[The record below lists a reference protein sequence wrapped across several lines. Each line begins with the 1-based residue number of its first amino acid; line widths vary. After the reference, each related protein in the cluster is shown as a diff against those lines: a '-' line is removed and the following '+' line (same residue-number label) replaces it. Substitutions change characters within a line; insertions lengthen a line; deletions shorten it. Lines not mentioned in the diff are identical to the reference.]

1 MDLSKNLTIFSFI
14 LLSFSL
20 NAQKNSR
27 LYKEALTIFNNENYC
42 EGAAKCEN
50 AYTMLARKGNK
61 AKALKGDM
69 AFKTAECYRMTERFR
84 DARDWYEKCKLL
96 DFQLENPKVLL
107 YNAEMLQQMGEF
119 EKAIKDLEAYKKLV
133 PSDLLAD
140 VRIQSC
146 RSAKDYI
153 ANKTKYI
160 VENQRNIN
168 NTAFDMAPVFGDR
181 KESKLYFSSSRIGS
195 TGGGT
200 DPRSCENYM
209 DLWYSQMDK
218 KGNWGV
224 PTLLEGEGI
233 NTEDNEGTVCF
244 DGNNKKMFF
253 TRCPNVKKTNLGC
266 EIWMS
271 EAKGRNDW
279 KEPTRLDLKT
289 NDTISVGHPCSSDD
303 GRTLVFASDML
314 GGYGGRDLWITEYVR
329 KTDSWSPPV
338 NLGPEINTSGD
349 ELFPTFAK
357 NGDLFFSSDGHP
369 GLGNLDVYRA
379 TKVGQEFKW
388 ENAKNMGY
396 PINSESADYALYE
409 LDDDKGYFTSERKS
423 ENGDIKP
430 DIYSYVLPP
439 NLFALKVNLAEIG
452 NKTQKI
458 DDAKIVVRGSDGSTW
473 EGYTNKNG
481 GIDWDKKPN
490 GDRYV
495 LGEVTYTIQ
504 ASKEG
509 YHPAPVSKFSTVG
522 KKQSQTILMDMGLVP
537 IRPIV
542 LPEVRYALGSAVLLV
557 DNTINSKD
565 SLNFV
570 YELLTE
576 YPGMTLR
583 LMSNTD
589 SRGSSP
595 SNQSLSERRAK
606 SCIEYLVNEKGI
618 DRRRLV
624 PRGDGEN
631 NPRVWKDPVSGE
643 TITLTEAYINQF
655 EKTDKERFEFLHQ
668 LNRRTEAEVIRM
680 DFVP

>member
-14 LLSFSL
+14 LLSFSV

-27 LYKEALTIFNNENYC
+27 LYKEAVAIFNNENYC
-42 EGAAKCEN
+42 EGAQKCEN
-50 AYTMLARKGNK
+50 AYSMLARKGNK

-84 DARDWYEKCKLL
+84 EARDWYEKCKLL

-107 YNAEMLQQMGEF
+107 HNAEMLQQMGEF

-133 PSDLLAD
+133 PSDFLAD

-181 KESKLYFSSSRIGS
+181 KESKLYFSSSRVGS

-279 KEPTRLDLKT
+279 KEPVRLDLKS
-289 NDTISVGHPCSSDD
+289 NDTISVGHPCVSDD

-379 TKVGQEFKW
+379 TKVGDQFKW

-409 LDDDKGYFTSERKS
+409 LDDDKGFFTSERKS

-439 NLFALKVNLAEIG
+439 NLFALKVSLAEIG

-458 DDAKIVVRGSDGSTW
+458 EDAKIVVRGSDGSTW

-481 GIDWDKKPN
+481 AIEWDKKPN

-495 LGEVTYTIQ
+495 LGDVKYTIQ

-509 YHPAPVSKFSTVG
+509 YHPAPVSNFTTVG
-522 KKQSQTILMDMGLVP
+522 LNQGQTILMDMGLVP
-537 IRPIV
+537 IKPIV
-542 LPEVRYALGSAVLLV
+542 LPEVRYALGRWDLLV

-570 YELLTE
+570 YDLLTE

-589 SRGSSP
+589 SRGSS
-595 SNQSLSERRAK
+595 SANQILSEKRAK
-606 SCIEYLVNEKGI
+606 ACIDYLVNEKGI

-631 NPRVWKDPVSGE
+631 NPRVWTDPATGE